1 MSEDDIVNIFVY
13 TNTANLQLKNRV
25 IVWPLAKILCFSPCR
40 LQVVLLH
47 GQAFTSKTWE
57 ELGTMALLATNG
69 YQALAMDLPGR
80 TYFYCTFLQI

>member
-1 MSEDDIVNIFVY
+1 MAMVIITGLVCVCSKIPVNTVMR
-13 TNTANLQLKNRV
+13 L
-25 IVWPLAKILCFSPCR
+25 CR
-40 LQVVLLH
+40 LQIVLLH

-80 TYFYCTFLQI
+80 T

>member
-1 MSEDDIVNIFVY
+1 MTLY
-13 TNTANLQLKNRV
+13 
-25 IVWPLAKILCFSPCR
+25 R

-57 ELGTMALLATNG
+57 DLGTMALLAANG

-80 TYFYCTFLQI
+80 KEIKL

>member
-1 MSEDDIVNIFVY
+1 MFY
-13 TNTANLQLKNRV
+13 L
-25 IVWPLAKILCFSPCR
+25 CR

-69 YQALAMDLPGR
+69 YQALAMDLPGK
-80 TYFYCTFLQI
+80 TCLISHKQNKFY

>member
-1 MSEDDIVNIFVY
+1 M
-13 TNTANLQLKNRV
+13 
-25 IVWPLAKILCFSPCR
+25 PLCR

-69 YQALAMDLPGR
+69 YQALAMDLPGK
-80 TYFYCTFLQI
+80 TQLLLHLISSVLSPNKFLVSLVIIT